1 MVNFKKIA
9 IYLPGL
15 SGGGVEWLML
25 GQAKEFARKG
35 YLVDLLVS
43 STRGK
48 FYSRAV
54 KIIQA
59 EKNISLINFD
69 SFIYLVSLP
78 KLLKYLKDNEGVIL
92 MSSTATHLN
101 SLIAKK
107 ILGSKIIL
115 IIRIDFDLTR
125 INIFFPFEYHR
136 IKPKIVLLLTRVLMP
151 SADAIVC
158 VSKGAAR
165 CIETIIPKARNLV
178 HVIYCSVS
186 SLEVVGNAEKKV
198 ENSFLES
205 NNPHPIIVSVGRL
218 AGQKNHSILLKA
230 FHEVLE
236 TRPAR
241 LVLVGDGPKR
251 KNLEK
256 EARILKLSDHIFFAG
271 YQENPYPFMKKSDI
285 FVLSS
290 DYEGFGI
297 VLVEALSLGVSIVST
312 DCPSGPREILQDGK
326 YGKLVPVG
334 NPQLMAKSIL
344 ETLDAP
350 FISEDLKKRAE
361 FFSPDTATD
370 AYLNIFN
377 NLCRKL

>member
-1 MVNFKKIA
+1 MVNLRKIA

-15 SGGGVEWLML
+15 SCGGVERLML

-43 STRGK
+43 STRGE
-48 FYSRAV
+48 FYSKAV
-54 KIIQA
+54 EIIQA

-92 MSSTATHLN
+92 MSSSATHLN

-115 IIRIDFDLTR
+115 IIRVDTNFSSLLKCCKIGTKV
-125 INIFFPFEYHR
+125 ISFFT
-136 IKPKIVLLLTRVLMP
+136 KILMP
-151 SADAIVC
+151 SADAIIC
-158 VSKGAAR
+158 VSNGAAR
-165 CIETIIPKARNLV
+165 DFRTIVPKAKNLA

-186 SLEVVGNAEKKV
+186 LPEIVGSAEKKI
-198 ENSFLES
+198 ENSFFDS
-205 NNPHPIIVSVGRL
+205 NNPHPLIVSVGRL
-218 AGQKNHSILLKA
+218 SREKNHSILLKA
-230 FHEVLE
+230 FHEVLKE
-236 TRPAR
+236 RPAR

-251 KNLEK
+251 KNLEE
-256 EARILKLSDHIFFAG
+256 EARNLNLSNYIFFAG

-290 DYEGFGI
+290 GFEGFGM
-297 VLVEALSLGVSIVST
+297 VLVEALSLGISIVST

-326 YGKLVPVG
+326 YGKLVPVE

-344 ETLDAP
+344 EILDSP

-361 FFSPDTATD
+361 LFSPDIATD
-370 AYLNIFN
+370 AYLDIFDK
-377 NLCRKL
+377 LCR